1 MDVSTRELATAAVC
15 HYTYAAP
22 DEAEGTA
29 PGQTSSKLMRG
40 LYRCEKLKRQTKI
53 YGVIADP
60 VAHSKSPLIHNRA
73 FHSRRTDAV
82 YLPFLVSAP
91 QLGEWMKVAEALRI
105 AGFSVTIPHKQ
116 RIMRYLDLIDPLAK
130 RIGAVN

>member
-29 PGQTSSKLMRG
+29 PGQISSKVMRG
-40 LYRCEKLKRQTKI
+40 LYRCEKLKRQSKI

-73 FHSRRTDAV
+73 FQSRRVDAV
-82 YLPFLVSAP
+82 YLPFLIPSS
-91 QLGEWMKVAEALRI
+91 QLSDWMKTAAAFPVPVL
-105 AGFSVTIPHKQ
+105 SVT
-116 RIMRYLDLIDPLAK
+116 
-130 RIGAVN
+130 